1 MKGHDSPGVNPKSVD
16 AEQLLGHFPNP
27 TSRAASFKLAASPG
41 LALVKILVEPG
52 APRRLISIVLFAV
65 LLLCIVRGEANQ
77 PHLIMGLDTMMR
89 SLRIFV
95 HGIRRRA
102 YCENGVVVTAK
113 CFNICVIFMHLPTI
127 KKKANR

>member
-1 MKGHDSPGVNPKSVD
+1 MHQLMKGHDSPGMNRKSVK
-16 AEQLLGHFPNP
+16 AEQLLGHFPNLP
-27 TSRAASFKLAASPG
+27 SRAASFKLAASPG
-41 LALVKILVEPG
+41 PALVKILVESG

-102 YCENGVVVTAK
+102 YRENG
-113 CFNICVIFMHLPTI
+113 
-127 KKKANR
+127 